1 MEMTLEE
8 WEALM
13 QYKQKV
19 FYTKNH
25 LMTTTRILS
34 ICLDKLDKDKEEDLY
49 KEVHKALKASLE
61 ALEAVSEK
69 ED

>member
-1 MEMTLEE
+1 MELSLTE

-13 QYKQKV
+13 QYRSKV
-19 FYTKNH
+19 FYTKNN

-34 ICLDKLDKDKEEDLY
+34 LCLDKLDKETEPELY